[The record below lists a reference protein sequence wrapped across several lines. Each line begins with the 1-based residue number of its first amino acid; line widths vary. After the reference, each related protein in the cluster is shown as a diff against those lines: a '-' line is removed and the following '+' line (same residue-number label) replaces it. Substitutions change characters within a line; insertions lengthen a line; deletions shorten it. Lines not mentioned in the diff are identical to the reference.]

1 KQYYAERAKE
11 HDKVYLKA
19 ERQDD
24 IKKLH
29 KYLKEAFS
37 GLNVLET
44 ACGTGYW
51 TKTISQTANSILST
65 DFNDEVLEIARS
77 RDYNI
82 SNVSFIQD
90 EAYKLSSVA
99 GNFNAGFAGFFWS
112 HIPLNRIEEFL
123 KTFHSKLEPGAKV
136 VFIDNLFVDGSSTP
150 VSRTDEDG
158 NTYQIRKLDN
168 GKEFEILKNFPTET
182 YLKNLLIKYSDDINI
197 QKLKYYWIAEYKL
210 RDKI

>member
-1 KQYYAERAKE
+1 MKQYYAERAKE

-168 GKEFEILKNFPTET
+168 GKEFKILKNFPTET
-182 YLKNLLIKYSDDINI
+182 YLKKLLIKYSDDINI
-197 QKLKYYWIAEYKL
+197 KKLEYYWVAEYKL
-210 RDKI
+210 RD

>member
-1 KQYYAERAKE
+1 MKQYYAERAKE

-51 TKTISQTANSILST
+51 TKTISEAANSILST
-65 DFNDEVLEIARS
+65 DYNNEVLEIAKS
-77 RDYNI
+77 REYHI

-90 EAYKLSSVA
+90 DAYLLSKVNKKHS
-99 GNFNAGFAGFFWS
+99 AGFAGFFWS
-112 HIPLNRIEEFL
+112 HIPLIRIEDFL
-123 KTFHSKLEPGAKV
+123 AVFHSKLEPGAKV
-136 VFIDNLFVDGSSTP
+136 VFIDNSFVDGSSTP
-150 VSRTDEDG
+150 ISRTDEDG

-168 GKEFEILKNFPTET
+168 GKEFKILKNFPTET
-182 YLKNLLIKYSDDINI
+182 YLKKLLIKYSDDINI
-197 QKLKYYWIAEYKL
+197 KKLEYYWVAET
-210 RDKI
+210 